1 MHGNRRSRR
10 YQQQR
15 IRQRAQTI
23 QSYDFFNLLTGPEL
37 LDRVDQQLPPHR
49 ERVFAPTETLSL
61 FMGQAL
67 SPDAS
72 CQAVV
77 NGHAVERLANGL
89 TPCSTSTGAYCKAR
103 QRLPLALVESLVRQT
118 GMLTAMRAPT
128 TWQWRGRSV
137 KLLDGSTVTMPDT
150 PDNQARYPQQSIQK
164 PSLGFPIARVSALL
178 CGATGAILDSAMG
191 PYSGKTGSE
200 HALLAELMGSLVA
213 GDVLVADRHYCSYVV
228 IAMLQAQGVDVVLQQ
243 HQRRMTDFRKGR
255 KLGAR
260 DHLVVWKKPKRCPN
274 WLDPTQFDALPATQ
288 LIREVRVKS
297 KVLVTTLCCPKQIPK
312 QALGELY
319 VQRWNVELDL
329 RNIKTTLGLETLR
342 CMTPQ
347 MNQKQWWISLLA
359 YNLIRLLMLLS
370 AKQADVLPRQLSFKH
385 TVQLW
390 LVWSHQCPQLDERFD
405 TLLMLIAQQRVSD
418 RPGRIEPRV
427 VKRRPKPF
435 PLLLESRSRA
445 RARLRQYGHPKR
457 LK

>member
-1 MHGNRRSRR
+1 MHGNSRSRR

-15 IRQRAQTI
+15 IRQQAQTI

-37 LDRVDQQLPPHR
+37 LDLVEQQLPPHR
-49 ERVFAPTETLSL
+49 ERLFAPTETLSL

-77 NGHAVERLANGL
+77 NRHAVERLANGL

-103 QRLPLALVESLVRQT
+103 QRLPLTLMESLVRQT
-118 GMLTAMRAPT
+118 GMLMAMRAPT
-128 TWQWRGRSV
+128 KWQWQGRPV

-150 PDNQARYPQQSIQK
+150 PDNQARYPQQSSQK
-164 PSLGFPIARVSALL
+164 PGLGFPIARVSALL
-178 CGATGAILDSAMG
+178 CGATGAILDSAIG
-191 PYSGKTGSE
+191 PYSGKAGSE
-200 HALLAELMGSLVA
+200 HALFAELMGSLVA
-213 GDVLVADRHYCSYVV
+213 GDVLVADRYYCSYLI
-228 IAMLQAQGVDVVLQQ
+228 IALLQAQGVDVVFQQ
-243 HQRRMTDFRKGR
+243 HQRRITDFRKGH

-260 DHLVVWKKPKRCPN
+260 DHLVVWEKPKRCPN
-274 WLDPTQFDALPATQ
+274 WLSQQQYAALPDKQ
-288 LIREVRVKS
+288 VIREVRVKS
-297 KVLVTTLCCPKQIPK
+297 KVLVTSLLCPKHISK
-312 QALGELY
+312 QALGDLY

-385 TVQLW
+385 TLQLW
-390 LVWSHQCPQLDERFD
+390 LVWSHQRPQLDERFD
-405 TLLMLIAQQRVSD
+405 ILLALIAQQRVAD
-418 RPGRIEPRV
+418 RPGRIEPRA

-435 PLLLESRSRA
+435 PLLIEPRHRA
-445 RARLRQYGHPKR
+445 RARVRRYGHPKK